1 MKPEAKSLAAFDA
14 ADPGS
19 VITAMYATISG
30 PAGDRDW
37 ARHQELFLPDARQAR
52 TGIDAKGKPWVKIMS
67 LDQYRDDTAPFFANN
82 AFYEVEISRRLD
94 VFGNIAH
101 AWSAYEA
108 RHSPDDAVPERRG
121 VNSIQ
126 LFRDAEGRWRIYSMI
141 WDNERD
147 GVAVPFPL
155 DGH

>member
-1 MKPEAKSLAAFDA
+1 MKPAPKPLAAFDP

-19 VITAMYATISG
+19 VINAMYAMISG

-37 ARHQELFLPDARQAR
+37 TMHCELFLPGARQAR

-67 LDQYRDDTAPFFANN
+67 LDEYRNNTTPFFADN

-94 VFGNIAH
+94 VFGNMAH
-101 AWSAYEA
+101 AWSVYEA
-108 RHSPDDAVPERRG
+108 RTSPDDEVPERRG

-126 LFRDAEGRWRIYSMI
+126 LFRDGEGRWRIYSMI
-141 WDNERD
+141 WDNERE
-147 GVAVPFPL
+147 GLAVPAL
-155 DGH
+155 